1 MSDSVDFDR
10 EVSQEVLSTPFVS
23 VPDGDYEL
31 RLKFREHGKWSIL
44 KVSVESDGNQTFL
57 DLKCL
62 KSNDQWTVATLKAPI
77 KGGKARIVFR
87 AKGKAMAQCLVDD
100 VTLTKK

>member
-23 VPDGDYEL
+23 VPDGAYEL
-31 RLKFREHGKWSIL
+31 RLKFRERGKWDVL
-44 KVSVESDGNQTFL
+44 KVAVEPNGNQTFL
-57 DLKCL
+57 DLKRL
-62 KSNDQWTVATLKAPI
+62 KSNDQRTEAVLGTRI
-77 KGGKARIVFR
+77 EGGKARIVFR
-87 AKGKAMAQCLVDD
+87 GRGRAMAQCLVDD